1 MKENGSEADR
11 TGPPRYRLP
20 EGSIGTRRHQRTT
33 HGRRPMNSVAVESLT
48 KVYGRVRAVDGISF
62 DIGPGKVTG
71 FLGPNGAGKST
82 TLRMI
87 LGLVAP
93 TGGTASVLGR
103 RYAQLDD
110 PMSSV
115 GAVLD
120 TAQFHPQRSGRN
132 HLRVLATA
140 ASIPKQRV
148 DEVLS
153 LVDLDHAADKKAGA
167 FSLGM
172 RQRLGI
178 AAALL
183 GDPQVL
189 ILDEPAN
196 GLDPAGIRWLRG
208 LLRSFAA
215 QGRTVFVSS
224 HLLAEV
230 SEIADDVIVINEGR
244 LVTHAPVHELL
255 FRTAG
260 EVRVETGQPERL
272 RDALQASGIAVRLA
286 SHNELGVTAS
296 KEVVG
301 TIAAQA
307 GIPIYGLNQEERSL
321 EDIFF
326 ELTGVGGEQ

>member
-1 MKENGSEADR
+1 
-11 TGPPRYRLP
+11 
-20 EGSIGTRRHQRTT
+20 
-33 HGRRPMNSVAVESLT
+33 MNNLSVRNLT
-48 KVYGRVRAVDGISF
+48 KVFGHHTAVDHISF
-62 DIGPGKVTG
+62 DIEPGKVTG

-87 LGLVAP
+87 LGLVTP
-93 TGGTASVLGR
+93 TSGEVSVLGR

-110 PMSSV
+110 PIRSV

-120 TAQFHPQRSGRN
+120 TTQFHPQRTGRN

-140 ASIPKQRV
+140 ASVEAGRV
-148 DEVLS
+148 DEVLE
-153 LVDLDHAADKKAGA
+153 LVDLGDAANKRAGT

-183 GDPQVL
+183 GNPGILV
-189 ILDEPAN
+189 LDEPAN

-208 LLRSFAA
+208 VLRSFAV

-244 LVTHAPVHELL
+244 LVTQSPVHELVS
-255 FRTAG
+255 RSVA
-260 EVRVETGQPERL
+260 EVRVETAQPERL
-272 RDALQASGIAVRLA
+272 RDALEAAGIAVSLA
-286 SHNELGVTAS
+286 SHDELVVSAS
-296 KEVVG
+296 REAVG
-301 TIAAQA
+301 MIAAEV
-307 GIPIYGLNQEERSL
+307 GIPIFGLHQQERSL

-326 ELTGVGGEQ
+326 ELTGTD

>member
-1 MKENGSEADR
+1 M
-11 TGPPRYRLP
+11 
-20 EGSIGTRRHQRTT
+20 TT
-33 HGRRPMNSVAVESLT
+33 VAVRNLA
-48 KVYGRVRAVDGISF
+48 KVFGRHTAVDDLTF
-62 DIGPGKVTG
+62 DIEPGKVTG
-71 FLGPNGAGKST
+71 FLGPNGAGKTT

-93 TGGTASVLGR
+93 TAGSASVLGR
-103 RYAQLDD
+103 RYAQLED
-110 PMSSV
+110 PVRSV

-140 ASIPKQRV
+140 ASIHKPRI
-148 DEVLS
+148 DEVLG
-153 LVDLDHAADKKAGA
+153 LVDLGAAADKKAGA

-208 LLRSFAA
+208 LLRSFAG

-230 SEIADDVIVINEGR
+230 SEIADDVIVINNGR
-244 LVTHAPVHELL
+244 LVTHAPVHELMS
-255 FRTAG
+255 RTMG
-260 EVRVETGQPERL
+260 EIRVETGQPERL
-272 RDALQASGIAVRLA
+272 RDALQAAGIAVTLA
-286 SHNELGVTAS
+286 SHNELVAVAS
-296 KEVVG
+296 KQVVG
-301 TIAAQA
+301 TIAAEA
-307 GIPIYGLNQEERSL
+307 GIPIYGLMQQERSL

-326 ELTGVGGEQ
+326 ELTATE

>member
-1 MKENGSEADR
+1 
-11 TGPPRYRLP
+11 
-20 EGSIGTRRHQRTT
+20 
-33 HGRRPMNSVAVESLT
+33 MNSIEVRNLT
-48 KVYGRVRAVDGISF
+48 KVFGRLTAVDDISF
-62 DIGPGKVTG
+62 DIEPSKVTG

-93 TGGTASVLGR
+93 TSGEASLLGR
-103 RYAQLDD
+103 RYAELND
-110 PMSSV
+110 PIRNV

-120 TAQFHPQRSGRN
+120 TTQFHPQRSGRN

-140 ASIPKQRV
+140 ASIHAERV
-148 DEVLS
+148 EEVLD
-153 LVDLDHAADKKAGA
+153 LVDLRNAANKKAGT

-189 ILDEPAN
+189 VLDEPAN

-208 LLRSFAA
+208 VLRSFAA

-224 HLLAEV
+224 HLLGEV
-230 SEIADDVIVINEGR
+230 SQIADDVIVINEGR
-244 LVTHAPVHELL
+244 LVTQAPVHELVS
-255 FRTAG
+255 RTVS
-260 EVRVETGQPERL
+260 EVRVETAQPERL
-272 RDALQASGIAVRLA
+272 RDALEAAGIEVGIA
-286 SHNELGVTAS
+286 SHDELVVSAS

-301 TIAAQA
+301 TIAAEI
-307 GIPIYGLNQEERSL
+307 GIPIFGLHQQERSL

-326 ELTGVGGEQ
+326 ELTTTN

>member
-1 MKENGSEADR
+1 MSSVSVEN
-11 TGPPRYRLP
+11 
-20 EGSIGTRRHQRTT
+20 
-33 HGRRPMNSVAVESLT
+33 LT
-48 KVYGRVRAVDGISF
+48 KVFGHHTAVDDISF
-62 DIGPGKVTG
+62 GIGPGKVTG

-93 TGGTASVLGR
+93 TAGTASVLGR

-110 PMSSV
+110 PTRSV

-132 HLRVLATA
+132 HLRVLAAA
-140 ASIPKQRV
+140 ASIPEQRV
-148 DEVLS
+148 DDVLS
-153 LVDLDHAADKKAGA
+153 LVDLGRAADKKAGT

-208 LLRSFAA
+208 LLRSFAS

-224 HLLAEV
+224 HLLTEV

-244 LVTHAPVHELL
+244 LVTHAPVHELVR
-255 FRTAG
+255 RTVG

-272 RDALQASGIAVRLA
+272 RDALQTAGITVHLA
-286 SHNELGVTAS
+286 SHNELVATAS

-301 TIAAQA
+301 TIAARA
-307 GIPIYGLNQEERSL
+307 GIPIYGLSQQERSL
-321 EDIFF
+321 EEIFF
-326 ELTGVGGEQ
+326 ELTGIGSER

>member
-1 MKENGSEADR
+1 
-11 TGPPRYRLP
+11 
-20 EGSIGTRRHQRTT
+20 
-33 HGRRPMNSVAVESLT
+33 MNSIEVRNLT
-48 KVYGRVRAVDGISF
+48 KVFGRQTAVDDISF
-62 DIGPGKVTG
+62 DIEPSKVTG

-93 TGGTASVLGR
+93 TSGEASLLGR
-103 RYAQLDD
+103 RYAELND
-110 PMSSV
+110 PIRNV

-120 TAQFHPQRSGRN
+120 TTQFHPQRSGRN

-140 ASIPKQRV
+140 ASIHAERV
-148 DEVLS
+148 EEVLD
-153 LVDLDHAADKKAGA
+153 LVDLRNAANKKAGT

-189 ILDEPAN
+189 VLDEPAN

-208 LLRSFAA
+208 VLRSFAA

-224 HLLAEV
+224 HLLGEV
-230 SEIADDVIVINEGR
+230 SQIADDVIVINEGR
-244 LVTHAPVHELL
+244 LVTQAPVHELVS
-255 FRTAG
+255 RTVSK
-260 EVRVETGQPERL
+260 VRVETAQPERL
-272 RDALQASGIAVRLA
+272 RDALEAAGIEVGIA
-286 SHNELGVTAS
+286 SHDELVVSAS

-301 TIAAQA
+301 TIAAEI
-307 GIPIYGLNQEERSL
+307 GIPIFGLHQQERSL

-326 ELTGVGGEQ
+326 ELTTTN

>member
-1 MKENGSEADR
+1 MNG
-11 TGPPRYRLP
+11 
-20 EGSIGTRRHQRTT
+20 I
-33 HGRRPMNSVAVESLT
+33 SVRNLT
-48 KVYGRVRAVDGISF
+48 KVFGRHTAVDDLSF
-62 DIGPGKVTG
+62 EIGPGKVTG

-93 TGGTASVLGR
+93 TAGVAAVLGR

-110 PMSSV
+110 PLRTV

-148 DEVLS
+148 DEVLG
-153 LVDLDHAADKKAGA
+153 LVDLERSADKKVGT

-172 RQRLGI
+172 RQRLGL

-208 LLRSFAA
+208 LLRSFSVD
-215 QGRTVFVSS
+215 GHTVFVSS

-230 SEIADDVIVINEGR
+230 SQIADDVIVINEGR
-244 LVTHAPVHELL
+244 LLTHAPVHELVR
-255 FRTAG
+255 RTVG
-260 EVRVETGQPERL
+260 EVRVETSQPERL
-272 RDALQASGIAVRLA
+272 RDALQAAGVAVLIA
-286 SHNELGVTAS
+286 SHNELVVTAS

-307 GIPIYGLNQEERSL
+307 GIPIYGLNQQERNL

-326 ELTGVGGEQ
+326 ELTVTE

>member
-1 MKENGSEADR
+1 
-11 TGPPRYRLP
+11 
-20 EGSIGTRRHQRTT
+20 
-33 HGRRPMNSVAVESLT
+33 MNNLSVRNLT
-48 KVYGRVRAVDGISF
+48 KVFGNHTAVDHISF
-62 DIGPGKVTG
+62 DVEPGKVTG

-93 TGGTASVLGR
+93 TSGEVSVLGR
-103 RYAQLDD
+103 RYTQLDD
-110 PMSSV
+110 PIRSV

-120 TAQFHPQRSGRN
+120 TTQFHPQRTGRN

-140 ASIPKQRV
+140 ASVKARRV
-148 DEVLS
+148 DEVLE
-153 LVDLDHAADKKAGA
+153 LVDLGGAANKKAGT

-183 GDPQVL
+183 GNPGILV
-189 ILDEPAN
+189 LDEPAN

-208 LLRSFAA
+208 VLRSFAV

-244 LVTHAPVHELL
+244 LVTQSPVHELVS
-255 FRTAG
+255 RSAA
-260 EVRVETGQPERL
+260 EVRVETAQPERL
-272 RDALQASGIAVRLA
+272 RDALEAAGIAVSLA
-286 SHNELGVTAS
+286 SHDELVVSAS
-296 KEVVG
+296 REAVG
-301 TIAAQA
+301 MIAAEV
-307 GIPIYGLNQEERSL
+307 GIPIFGLHQQERSL

-326 ELTGVGGEQ
+326 ELTGTE

>member
-1 MKENGSEADR
+1 VS
-11 TGPPRYRLP
+11 T
-20 EGSIGTRRHQRTT
+20 I
-33 HGRRPMNSVAVESLT
+33 AVRNLT
-48 KVYGRVRAVDGISF
+48 KVFGRQTAVDDLGF

-71 FLGPNGAGKST
+71 FLGPNGAGKTT

-93 TGGTASVLGR
+93 TAGSASVLGR
-103 RYAQLDD
+103 RYAELDD
-110 PMSSV
+110 PIRSV

-120 TAQFHPQRSGRN
+120 TAQFHPHRSGRN
-132 HLRVLATA
+132 HLRVLAAA
-140 ASIPKQRV
+140 ASIHEERV
-148 DEVLS
+148 DEVLE
-153 LVDLDHAADKKAGA
+153 LVDLGAAADKKVGT

-172 RQRLGI
+172 RQRLGL

-208 LLRSFAA
+208 LLRAFART
-215 QGRTVFVSS
+215 GRTVFVSS

-230 SEIADDVIVINEGR
+230 SEIADDVVVINEGR
-244 LVTHAPVHELL
+244 LVTHAQVHELVNK
-255 FRTAG
+255 TVG
-260 EVRVETGQPERL
+260 EVRVETAQPERL
-272 RDALQASGIAVRLA
+272 RDALQAAGVTVTLA
-286 SHNELGVTAS
+286 SHDALVAATS

-301 TIAAQA
+301 TVAAEA
-307 GIPIYGLNQEERSL
+307 RIPIYGLVQQERTL

-326 ELTGVGGEQ
+326 ELTAGR

>member
-1 MKENGSEADR
+1 
-11 TGPPRYRLP
+11 
-20 EGSIGTRRHQRTT
+20 
-33 HGRRPMNSVAVESLT
+33 MNSIEVRNLT
-48 KVYGRVRAVDGISF
+48 KVFGRQTAVDDISF
-62 DIGPGKVTG
+62 DIEPSKVTG

-93 TGGTASVLGR
+93 TSGEASLLGR
-103 RYAQLDD
+103 RYAELND
-110 PMSSV
+110 PIRNV

-120 TAQFHPQRSGRN
+120 TTQFHPQRSGRN

-140 ASIPKQRV
+140 ASIHAERV
-148 DEVLS
+148 EKVLD
-153 LVDLDHAADKKAGA
+153 LVDLRNAANKKAGT

-189 ILDEPAN
+189 VLDEPAN

-208 LLRSFAA
+208 VLRSFAA

-224 HLLAEV
+224 HLLGEV
-230 SEIADDVIVINEGR
+230 SQIADDVIVINEGR
-244 LVTHAPVHELL
+244 LVTQAPVHELVS
-255 FRTAG
+255 RTVS
-260 EVRVETGQPERL
+260 EVRVETAQPERL
-272 RDALQASGIAVRLA
+272 RDALEAAGIEVSIA
-286 SHNELGVTAS
+286 SHDELVVSAS

-301 TIAAQA
+301 TIAAEI
-307 GIPIYGLNQEERSL
+307 GIPIFGLHQQERSL

-326 ELTGVGGEQ
+326 ELTTTN

>member
-1 MKENGSEADR
+1 
-11 TGPPRYRLP
+11 
-20 EGSIGTRRHQRTT
+20 
-33 HGRRPMNSVAVESLT
+33 MNSIEVRNLT
-48 KVYGRVRAVDGISF
+48 KVFGRQTAVDDVSF
-62 DIGPGKVTG
+62 DIEPGKVTG

-93 TGGTASVLGR
+93 TSGEASLLGR
-103 RYAQLDD
+103 RYAELDD
-110 PMSSV
+110 PIRNV

-120 TAQFHPQRSGRN
+120 TTQFHPQRSGRN

-140 ASIPKQRV
+140 ASIHAERV
-148 DEVLS
+148 EKVLD
-153 LVDLDHAADKKAGA
+153 LVDLRNAANKKAGT

-189 ILDEPAN
+189 VLDEPAN

-208 LLRSFAA
+208 VLRSFAA

-224 HLLAEV
+224 HLLGEV
-230 SEIADDVIVINEGR
+230 SQIADDVIVINEGR
-244 LVTHAPVHELL
+244 LVTQAPVHELVS
-255 FRTAG
+255 RSVT
-260 EVRVETGQPERL
+260 EVRVETAQPERL
-272 RDALQASGIAVRLA
+272 RDALEAAGIEVSIA
-286 SHNELGVTAS
+286 SHDELVVSAS

-301 TIAAQA
+301 TIVAEI
-307 GIPIYGLNQEERSL
+307 GIPIFGLHQQERSL

-326 ELTGVGGEQ
+326 ELTTTN

>member
-1 MKENGSEADR
+1 
-11 TGPPRYRLP
+11 
-20 EGSIGTRRHQRTT
+20 
-33 HGRRPMNSVAVESLT
+33 MNSIEVRDLT
-48 KVYGRVRAVDGISF
+48 KVFGRHTAVDDLSF

-87 LGLVAP
+87 LGLVTP
-93 TGGTASVLGR
+93 TAGNASVLGHL
-103 RYAQLDD
+103 YAQLDD
-110 PMSSV
+110 PIRSV
-115 GAVLD
+115 GAVFE

-140 ASIPKQRV
+140 ASINRQRI
-148 DEVLS
+148 DEVLG
-153 LVDLDHAADKKAGA
+153 LVDLGDAADKKVGT

-189 ILDEPAN
+189 MLDEPAN

-208 LLRSFAA
+208 LLRSFAG

-230 SEIADDVIVINEGR
+230 SEIADDVIVINHGR
-244 LVTHAPVHELL
+244 LVTHAPVHELVS
-255 FRTAG
+255 RTVG
-260 EVRVETGQPERL
+260 EVRVETDRPEQL
-272 RDALQASGIAVRLA
+272 RIELQAAGIAATLA
-286 SHNELGVTAS
+286 SHDELVVAAS
-296 KEVVG
+296 KEAVG

-307 GIPIYGLNQEERSL
+307 GIPIYGLTHQERTL

-326 ELTGVGGEQ
+326 ELTAAE

>member
-1 MKENGSEADR
+1 
-11 TGPPRYRLP
+11 
-20 EGSIGTRRHQRTT
+20 
-33 HGRRPMNSVAVESLT
+33 MNSIEVRNLT
-48 KVYGRVRAVDGISF
+48 KVFGRQTAVDDISF
-62 DIGPGKVTG
+62 DIEPSKVTG

-93 TGGTASVLGR
+93 TSGEASLLGR
-103 RYAQLDD
+103 RYAELND
-110 PMSSV
+110 PIRNV

-120 TAQFHPQRSGRN
+120 TTQFHPQRSGRN

-140 ASIPKQRV
+140 ASIHAERV
-148 DEVLS
+148 EEVLD
-153 LVDLDHAADKKAGA
+153 LVDLRNAANKKAGT

-189 ILDEPAN
+189 VLDEPAN

-208 LLRSFAA
+208 VLRSFAA

-224 HLLAEV
+224 HLLGEV
-230 SEIADDVIVINEGR
+230 SQIADDVIVINEGR
-244 LVTHAPVHELL
+244 LVTQAPVHELVS
-255 FRTAG
+255 RTVS
-260 EVRVETGQPERL
+260 EVRVETAQPERL
-272 RDALQASGIAVRLA
+272 RDALEAAGIEVGIA
-286 SHNELGVTAS
+286 SHDELVVSAS

-301 TIAAQA
+301 TIAAEI
-307 GIPIYGLNQEERSL
+307 GIPIFGLHQQERSL

-326 ELTGVGGEQ
+326 ELTNTN

>member
-1 MKENGSEADR
+1 
-11 TGPPRYRLP
+11 
-20 EGSIGTRRHQRTT
+20 
-33 HGRRPMNSVAVESLT
+33 MNSIEVRNLT
-48 KVYGRVRAVDGISF
+48 KVFGRQTAVDDISF
-62 DIGPGKVTG
+62 DIEPSKVTG

-93 TGGTASVLGR
+93 TSGEASLLGR
-103 RYAQLDD
+103 RYAELND
-110 PMSSV
+110 PIRNV

-120 TAQFHPQRSGRN
+120 TTQFHPQRSGRN

-140 ASIPKQRV
+140 ASIHAERV
-148 DEVLS
+148 EEVLD
-153 LVDLDHAADKKAGA
+153 LVDLRNAANKKAGT

-189 ILDEPAN
+189 VLDEPAN

-208 LLRSFAA
+208 VLRSFAA

-224 HLLAEV
+224 HLLGEV
-230 SEIADDVIVINEGR
+230 SQIADDVIVINEGR
-244 LVTHAPVHELL
+244 LVTQAPVHELVS
-255 FRTAG
+255 RTVS
-260 EVRVETGQPERL
+260 EVRVETAQPERL
-272 RDALQASGIAVRLA
+272 RDALQAAGIEVGIA
-286 SHNELGVTAS
+286 SHDELVVSAS

-301 TIAAQA
+301 TIAAEI
-307 GIPIYGLNQEERSL
+307 GIPIFGLHQQERSL

-326 ELTGVGGEQ
+326 ELTTTN

>member
-1 MKENGSEADR
+1 
-11 TGPPRYRLP
+11 
-20 EGSIGTRRHQRTT
+20 
-33 HGRRPMNSVAVESLT
+33 MNSIEVRNLT
-48 KVYGRVRAVDGISF
+48 KVFGRQTAVDDISF
-62 DIGPGKVTG
+62 DIEPSKVTG

-93 TGGTASVLGR
+93 TSGEASLLGR
-103 RYAQLDD
+103 RYAELND
-110 PMSSV
+110 PIRNV

-120 TAQFHPQRSGRN
+120 TTQFHPQRSGRN

-140 ASIPKQRV
+140 ASIHAERV
-148 DEVLS
+148 EEVLD
-153 LVDLDHAADKKAGA
+153 LVDLRNAANKKAGT

-189 ILDEPAN
+189 VLDEPAN

-208 LLRSFAA
+208 VLRSFAA

-224 HLLAEV
+224 HLLGEV
-230 SEIADDVIVINEGR
+230 SQIADDVIVINEGR
-244 LVTHAPVHELL
+244 LVTQAPVHELVS
-255 FRTAG
+255 RTVS
-260 EVRVETGQPERL
+260 EVRVETAQPERL
-272 RDALQASGIAVRLA
+272 RDALEAAGIEVGIA
-286 SHNELGVTAS
+286 SHDELVVSAS

-301 TIAAQA
+301 TIAAEI
-307 GIPIYGLNQEERSL
+307 GIPIFGLHQQERSL

-326 ELTGVGGEQ
+326 ELTTTN

>member
-1 MKENGSEADR
+1 
-11 TGPPRYRLP
+11 
-20 EGSIGTRRHQRTT
+20 
-33 HGRRPMNSVAVESLT
+33 MNSIEVRNLT
-48 KVYGRVRAVDGISF
+48 KVFGRQTAVDDISF
-62 DIGPGKVTG
+62 DIEPSKVTG

-93 TGGTASVLGR
+93 TSGEASLLGR
-103 RYAQLDD
+103 RYAELND
-110 PMSSV
+110 PIRNV

-120 TAQFHPQRSGRN
+120 TTQFHPQRSGRN

-140 ASIPKQRV
+140 ASIHAERV
-148 DEVLS
+148 EEVLD
-153 LVDLDHAADKKAGA
+153 LVDLRNAANNKAGT

-189 ILDEPAN
+189 VLDEPAN

-208 LLRSFAA
+208 VLRSFAA

-224 HLLAEV
+224 HLLGEV
-230 SEIADDVIVINEGR
+230 SQIADDVIVINEGR
-244 LVTHAPVHELL
+244 LVTQAPVHELVS
-255 FRTAG
+255 RTVS
-260 EVRVETGQPERL
+260 EVRVETAQPERL
-272 RDALQASGIAVRLA
+272 RDALEAAGIEVGIA
-286 SHNELGVTAS
+286 SHDELVVSAS

-301 TIAAQA
+301 TIAAEI
-307 GIPIYGLNQEERSL
+307 GIPIFGLHQQERSL

-326 ELTGVGGEQ
+326 ELTTTN

>member
-1 MKENGSEADR
+1 
-11 TGPPRYRLP
+11 
-20 EGSIGTRRHQRTT
+20 
-33 HGRRPMNSVAVESLT
+33 MNSIEVRNLT
-48 KVYGRVRAVDGISF
+48 KVFGRHTAVDDVSF
-62 DIGPGKVTG
+62 DIEPGKVTG

-93 TGGTASVLGR
+93 TSGEASLLGR
-103 RYAQLDD
+103 RYAELDD
-110 PMSSV
+110 PIRNV

-120 TAQFHPQRSGRN
+120 TTQFHPQRSGRN

-140 ASIPKQRV
+140 ASIHAKRV
-148 DEVLS
+148 EEVLD
-153 LVDLDHAADKKAGA
+153 LVDLRNAAIKKAGT

-189 ILDEPAN
+189 VLDEPAN

-208 LLRSFAA
+208 VLRSFAA

-224 HLLAEV
+224 HLLGEV
-230 SEIADDVIVINEGR
+230 SQIADDIIVINEGR
-244 LVTHAPVHELL
+244 LVTQAPVHELVS
-255 FRTAG
+255 RTVS
-260 EVRVETGQPERL
+260 EVRVETAQPERL
-272 RDALQASGIAVRLA
+272 RDALEAAGIEVAIA
-286 SHNELGVTAS
+286 SHDELVVSAS
-296 KEVVG
+296 NEVVG
-301 TIAAQA
+301 TIAAEI
-307 GIPIYGLNQEERSL
+307 GVPIFRLHQQERSL

-326 ELTGVGGEQ
+326 ELTTTN